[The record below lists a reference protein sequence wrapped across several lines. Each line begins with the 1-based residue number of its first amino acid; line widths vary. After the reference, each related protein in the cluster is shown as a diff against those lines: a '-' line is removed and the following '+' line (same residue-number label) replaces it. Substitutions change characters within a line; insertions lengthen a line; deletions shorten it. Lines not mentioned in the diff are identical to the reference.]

1 MITGM
6 PLKTPAETT
15 EAVGTSAAD
24 DQAVRRV
31 QEASRPAD
39 NIETWMA
46 YLPQDCVA
54 TMVKMGWDRDT

>member
-6 PLKTPAETT
+6 PRKTPAETT

-46 YLPQDCVA
+46 YLPQD
-54 TMVKMGWDRDT
+54 